1 MELLNYNVCVI
12 SLQGGAAGVHP
23 AQVRAAA
30 VRAPPLPFP
39 LPHAAPGRA
48 EDCRGEEQPHRPH
61 HRHYAGEKKKPLL
74 CKKKECK
81 KKIDLALILLVT
93 RSKCISDDFKKM
105 KKKIFKI

>member
-61 HRHYAGEKKKPLL
+61 HRHYAGEKKNLFYA
-74 CKKKECK
+74 K